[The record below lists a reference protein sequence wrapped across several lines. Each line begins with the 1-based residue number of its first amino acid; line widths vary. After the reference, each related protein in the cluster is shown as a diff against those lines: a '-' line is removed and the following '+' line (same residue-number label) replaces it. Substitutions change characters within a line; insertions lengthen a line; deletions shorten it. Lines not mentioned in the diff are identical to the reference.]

1 MINFRLIL
9 ISILVMFFGMLLW
22 MGYYF
27 YFRTDGQG
35 RVTREADSPEAAA
48 RGQQTL
54 RRADA
59 LISQRQYGPAKALL
73 DSLRDADLNPAFFVS
88 TEDLEQRFDT
98 LRARSYRER
107 QVQ

>member
-1 MINFRLIL
+1 MVNLRVIL
-9 ISILVMFFGMLLW
+9 ISILVMFLGMILW

-27 YFRTDGQG
+27 YFHTDGQG

-54 RRADA
+54 SRADA
-59 LISQRQYGPAKALL
+59 LIKQRQYVPAKALL

-98 LRARSYRER
+98 LRARTYREK
-107 QVQ
+107 QAQ